1 MVLGWLILK
10 VVMRN
15 IWKAKIK
22 IEQKIYN
29 AENVMILSGAGLSAA
44 SWRSK

>member
-29 AENVMILSGAGLSAA
+29 AEKCDDSKW
-44 SWRSK
+44 SWA